1 MWNLR
6 PVFGFIFNVLFHAK
20 HSLSFHLS
28 RCMNDQSFLL
38 CQECDNVF
46 HKSTVKKSHIRIPVL
61 PTNVPPA
68 LSQSNSQDKLHGS
81 IGRDSSGSIRTDS
94 NVNSVVTGINDT
106 YRLPLY
112 KHNLLDSANTL
123 RLPDPTTI
131 NNNTSSNNYD
141 SQFDSE
147 CCTEHDMSS
156 AVCNESF
163 LCLLL
168 AGIRGILDDREV

>member
-1 MWNLR
+1 
-6 PVFGFIFNVLFHAK
+6 
-20 HSLSFHLS
+20 
-28 RCMNDQSFLL
+28 MNDQSFLL

-61 PTNVPPA
+61 PTNVIPA
-68 LSQSNSQDKLHGS
+68 LSQSNSQDKLHG
-81 IGRDSSGSIRTDS
+81 GFARDSSGSIRTDGTI
-94 NVNSVVTGINDT
+94 NSIVTGINDI

-112 KHNLLDSANTL
+112 KHNILDSTNTL

-131 NNNTSSNNYD
+131 NNNTTNNNNYD
-141 SQFDSE
+141 SPFESE

-168 AGIRGILDDREV
+168 AGIRGILDDREVCIVRIDIIFLLQH